1 MNGLHALTP
10 GQAIS
15 GRTADDLLAL
25 RKREWAVLAV
35 LLSLSLGAYGNLKRV
50 VIHGISM
57 YPTYH
62 TGQSFLVWTTVP
74 KDRLKPGDVIV
85 FRSPDGDELMKRIVY
100 IRPGPN
106 TPLPETVRTSQGIK
120 RFDDAFN
127 VYLQGVLAQE
137 VPAPKPDQTIFVM
150 GDNYDHSSDSRDFG
164 PIAPSAILGKV
175 IQ

>member
-1 MNGLHALTP
+1 MSVIHALAP
-10 GQAIS
+10 GRAVL
-15 GRTADDLLAL
+15 GRSADDLLAL

-35 LLSLSLGAYGNLKRV
+35 LLSLSLGAYSNLKRV

-62 TGQSFLVWTTVP
+62 TGQSFLVWTSVP

-106 TPLPETVRTSQGIK
+106 TPLPKTVYTSQGVK
-120 RFDDAFN
+120 QFDDAFN
-127 VYLQGVLAQE
+127 VYLQGVLAHE
-137 VPAPKPDQTIFVM
+137 VPAAKPDQTIFVM

-164 PIAPSAILGKV
+164 PIAPSAVLGRV